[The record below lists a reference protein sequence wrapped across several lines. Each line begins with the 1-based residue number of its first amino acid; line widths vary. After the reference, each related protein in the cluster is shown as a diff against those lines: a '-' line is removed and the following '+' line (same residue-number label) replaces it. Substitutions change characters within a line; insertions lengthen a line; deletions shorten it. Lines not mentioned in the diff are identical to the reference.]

1 MRKQFK
7 KFLLYTFMIGCVPT
21 FVSSKSITLV
31 DSEGQAAS
39 VCIDQH
45 DKFDDVM
52 ELIERYYNT
61 PDDFSAASTA
71 GQSELALNFFFSN
84 KGIVVRKKSITRDYY
99 AGVSKQ
105 EKKDIAYIVNTL
117 AKDSL
122 VSLASSKSSL
132 KKAGDR
138 IEKVHPLNFL
148 MVIFSD
154 EELKAGIHAIRGRTS
169 WIWDEFMGGVNSSM
183 KEESA
188 KDNLKLEFINDFA
201 QKVGIQ
207 TAVILPSI
215 QNGKWEELVDTLINT
230 IPRKNDPNRYNM

>member
-7 KFLLYTFMIGCVPT
+7 RFLLYAFMMGCVPT

-31 DSEGQAAS
+31 DSEGQAAN
-39 VCIDQH
+39 VYIDQC

-52 ELIERYYNT
+52 ELIESYY
-61 PDDFSAASTA
+61 STDALSSSSGA

-84 KGIVVRKKSITRDYY
+84 KDIVVRKKSVTRDYY

-105 EKKDIAYIVNTL
+105 EKKDIGYIVTTL
-117 AKDSL
+117 AKESL

-148 MVIFSD
+148 MVIFTD

-183 KEESA
+183 KEESS
-188 KDNLKLEFINDFA
+188 KDNLKLEFVKDFA

-207 TAVILPSI
+207 LPLILPSI
-215 QNGKWEELVDTLINT
+215 QGARWEELVNILIDT